1 MVVVE
6 SMVEARNSSVSRSP
20 LLAIP
25 FSTSRPRFPETPEEF
40 RELAKHLAYS
50 VLQGY
55 IEHDRGHLD
64 KSAEGFFQVYYHLF
78 PELSPLR
85 TRRAADLYV
94 DVLVKQDEI
103 ENSEVHSGTQIIEDP
118 RWNEVNEVLREFS
131 RTLGLPEAY
140 GDETTDYFRYHG
152 VRDGRYVNHC
162 LASER
167 IFSTRVLGNDYWAKI
182 LGSLLLLLT
191 DCHDKHDSTGLE
203 AGLQFATT
211 YYEIVLKAKAAQLH
225 AVAPTRP

>member
-1 MVVVE
+1 LVAVE
-6 SMVEARNSSVSRSP
+6 EMADAKKSRESQSP
-20 LLAIP
+20 LLANQIL
-25 FSTSRPRFPETPEEF
+25 SPRSQFPETPEEL

-50 VLQGY
+50 VVQGY

-78 PELSPLR
+78 PEFSPLR
-85 TRRAADLYV
+85 IRRAADLYV

-103 ENSEVHSGTQIIEDP
+103 ENSEALSQNQIIEDP
-118 RWNEVNEVLREFS
+118 RWVQVNKVLREFS
-131 RTLGLPEAY
+131 KTLELPEAY
-140 GDETTDYFRYHG
+140 GDETTNYFRYHG
-152 VRDGRYVNHC
+152 VRDSRYVNHC
-162 LASER
+162 LESER

-191 DCHDKHDSTGLE
+191 DCHDKHDSIGLE
-203 AGLQFATT
+203 AGLQFATR

-225 AVAPTRP
+225 KVPVRP